1 MSHSKVNR
9 VASGQKSKMREFS
22 GLTERTNV
30 FQIIKKKILSNFFCD
45 TNIVFLQPPNEH
57 LIPGNAYLAAF
68 SKKSV
73 E

>member
-1 MSHSKVNR
+1 MPHSKVNQ
-9 VASGQKSKMREFS
+9 VASGQKSKIREFS
-22 GLTERTNV
+22 VLTKRTNV
-30 FQIIKKKILSNFFCD
+30 FQIIKKKFSVNVFCD